1 MDRQLYLMEEV
12 CEDSVA
18 DLIYDL
24 MNIELEDNEMED
36 EYKDYTRDPI
46 YLHIMTPGGC
56 VQSGLALYDTIRQL
70 KTPVF
75 TIVKGQASSMGLIIS
90 LAGDYRLATENAF
103 FMWHDISYGIYGS
116 VQTMNE
122 NLDFTKRLRDKVNK
136 IMLDRTLIDE
146 VDLFDVYLKKCD
158 WYMDVDEAKQ
168 FRIIHEVL
176 RDPDPTNEIWDAAA
190 DKIEEEGKNEEK
202 SE

>member
-90 LAGDYRLATENAF
+90 LAGDYRLATENSF

-190 DKIEEEGKNEEK
+190 DKIEEEGENEEK